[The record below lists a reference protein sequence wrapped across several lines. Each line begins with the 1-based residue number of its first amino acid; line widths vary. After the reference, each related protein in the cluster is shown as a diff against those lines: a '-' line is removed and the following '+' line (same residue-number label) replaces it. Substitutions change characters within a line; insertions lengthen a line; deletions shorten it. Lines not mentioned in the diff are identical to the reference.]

1 MEKNPFFET
10 YNTPY
15 GVPPFDQIKVEHYM
29 PAFLEG
35 IERQKAEIDA
45 IVANEETPSFE
56 NTIEALDASGELLSK
71 VSYVFFNVHM
81 ADGND
86 EMNKIAEEVSPLLS
100 ESSDYVMLNE
110 GLFARVKAVYEQKD
124 ELQLTAEQSKLLEET
139 YKDFVRG
146 GANLTPEQK
155 EKLSQINKEL
165 SLAELQF
172 SKNVL
177 DETNSYQKWVETE
190 EELAGLPES
199 VCQAAAEA
207 AISR

>member
-1 MEKNPFFET
+1 MKKNTLIIAVLCALLTACQMEKNPFFET
-10 YNTPY
+10 YTTPY

-45 IVANEETPSFE
+45 IVANEEAPSFA
-56 NTIEALDASGELLSK
+56 NTIEALDASGELLAK

-81 ADGND
+81 ADGNA
-86 EMNKIAEEVSPLLS
+86 EMDKIAEEVSPLLS

-124 ELQLTAEQSKLLEET
+124 ALQLTAEQAKLLEET

-155 EKLSQINKEL
+155 EKLSQ
-165 SLAELQF
+165 S
-172 SKNVL
+172 
-177 DETNSYQKWVETE
+177 
-190 EELAGLPES
+190 
-199 VCQAAAEA
+199 
-207 AISR
+207 SRK